1 MIAAGAVVLVRSDS
15 HVFRDGVAG
24 LLPEPWRRRTRAVT
38 VATDLDE
45 RHAAAAIVVDGDAEA
60 AATALTQARASGIPS
75 ILIVGSRRHA
85 PEVLEAADAVLL
97 RDELESLSLR
107 LALAAGRAGVRVL
120 PRTLPVQLAPPAD
133 PAAAAGLSNTAWL
146 ATALFSQFLLPFEVA
161 ALILTVAIIAA
172 IPLTLRRRAGLKT
185 QDPSRQVRVAARDR
199 VRIVK
204 MAAEKPA
211 PQPET
216 PAP

>member
-1 MIAAGAVVLVRSDS
+1 VIAAGAVVLVRSDS

-133 PAAAAGLSNTAWL
+133 PAAELGDAARQVLALLAAGMRDAEIARELSISESAVRKLVQRTVR
-146 ATALFSQFLLPFEVA
+146 ALGARTRSQA
-161 ALILTVAIIAA
+161 VAIVARGAA
-172 IPLTLRRRAGLKT
+172 
-185 QDPSRQVRVAARDR
+185 
-199 VRIVK
+199 
-204 MAAEKPA
+204 
-211 PQPET
+211 T
-216 PAP
+216 PASG